1 MTLNSKM
8 GRWPRV
14 VSALSDNFQEAIY
27 FFFSCSLKKDEVV
40 LAALTVTF
48 IYLQSTCT
56 KQLDFNQNLIMHF
69 DVF

>member
-14 VSALSDNFQEAIY
+14 VSSLSDNFQGTID
-27 FFFSCSLKKDEVV
+27 FFFSCSLKANEVI
-40 LAALTVTF
+40 LAALAV
-48 IYLQSTCT
+48 TCT
-56 KQLDFNQNLIMHF
+56 KQSETNQNLLMHF